1 METKTIAYPQ
11 TKSIFFEYT
20 LIALAF
26 LIPLFIS
33 GPQFLT
39 GTVVNSLIFLFA
51 LQQPNL
57 KRTLPFIIA
66 PSIGTIG
73 NGILFGTVT
82 HFLFYFLP
90 FIWMANY
97 VLIVSFKS
105 LLKKNS
111 LIVSVVG
118 SGILKFLTL
127 FFVAYLFTIGKI
139 VPSIFIQFM
148 GLFQLYTALAGG
160 ILALGIHT
168 IIKNTY
174 D

>member
-1 METKTIAYPQ
+1 MVTRIIALPQ

-20 LIALAF
+20 LIFLAF

-39 GTVVNSLIFLFA
+39 GTIVNSLIFLFA
-51 LQQPNL
+51 LQHSNSR
-57 KRTLPFIIA
+57 KILPFIIA

-73 NGILFGTVT
+73 NGILFGAAT

-97 VLIVSFKS
+97 VLIVSFKT

-111 LIVSVVG
+111 FTISIVG
-118 SGILKFLTL
+118 SSLLKFLIL
-127 FFVAYLFTIGKI
+127 FFAAYIFTLGKI
-139 VPSIFIQFM
+139 VPSPFIQFM
-148 GLFQLYTALAGG
+148 GLFQLYTVLAGG
-160 ILALGIHT
+160 VLALGIHT
-168 IIKNTY
+168 VIKNKY